1 MMATF
6 ALVSVLGHV
15 PNALLR
21 PGKAPCRI
29 SVPGKAPCRISVPV
43 ALFEHHVVEHVVAQH
58 HLVTRALPP
67 LPTNGF
73 EALLQY
79 MATLAQHC
87 RHGALPTVP
96 TSTAA
101 HLSLAY
107 LSSLEHHYFR
117 TTTAQAFSLVAAGD
131 ALAQAIEM
139 RTGGVAYDPARTL
152 RMGLLGL
159 LIGGFGTARWL
170 QVLERAVPGNGSPQ
184 PVIAKALL
192 DACIWAP
199 LANTAYLVL
208 TPLTEG
214 ESPATVKR
222 QLSEQ
227 FIPVMKTEL
236 ASFLPYNLVSFSL
249 VPPLVRPFTTGFI
262 SMCFAV
268 YISWVSH
275 SSTTSTTTS
284 TTTRSIGGNS
294 ASPSEENMDE
304 EALGGALPMIVEAEV
319 C

>member
-139 RTGGVAYDPARTL
+139 RTGGVAYDPAPRCAWDSWDCSLEALAL
-152 RMGLLGL
+152 RDGCKCSSERCQGM
-159 LIGGFGTARWL
+159 ARRSRSS
-170 QVLERAVPGNGSPQ
+170 QRRCS
-184 PVIAKALL
+184 
-192 DACIWAP
+192 
-199 LANTAYLVL
+199 T
-208 TPLTEG
+208 
-214 ESPATVKR
+214 
-222 QLSEQ
+222 
-227 FIPVMKTEL
+227 L
-236 ASFLPYNLVSFSL
+236 ASGRHWPTQ
-249 VPPLVRPFTTGFI
+249 PI
-262 SMCFAV
+262 
-268 YISWVSH
+268 
-275 SSTTSTTTS
+275 
-284 TTTRSIGGNS
+284 
-294 ASPSEENMDE
+294 
-304 EALGGALPMIVEAEV
+304 
-319 C
+319 